1 MGGRGGGGESC
12 TGGRGKEGEE
22 LEVGVIRLG
31 FLNCRGWWSREVD
44 VNLVLQ
50 QLDLDIFGLAETF
63 LRKGEEPQVGGYK
76 WYGNNRKAC
85 KRASGG
91 VGLLVRDGLQART
104 LKDETEGV
112 LWVEVKLEDEGKVT
126 VGVVYA
132 NPEGVRSEETEV
144 QFEKVL
150 RGLKAWLQYFYH
162 VF

>member
-1 MGGRGGGGESC
+1 MGEGCTGEGERGG
-12 TGGRGKEGEE
+12 EG
-22 LEVGVIRLG
+22 LEVGVVRFG

-63 LRKGEEPQVGGYK
+63 LRKGEEPQVGG
-76 WYGNNRKAC
+76 WYGNNRKTC

-91 VGLLVRDGLQART
+91 VGLLVRDCFQART

-112 LWVEVKLEDEGKVT
+112 LWVEVKLEGEGKVA

-132 NPEGVRSEETEV
+132 NLEGVRCEETEV
-144 QFEKVL
+144 QFEKAGSDVL
-150 RGLKAWLQYFYH
+150 E
-162 VF
+162 